1 MEHAIELRNVNKSF
15 GSFGITDLSLKVKKG
30 FVTGFIGA
38 NGAGKSTIIKMIM
51 NLHQPDSGEVRVLG
65 MNYKENEKKIKERI
79 GFVFNDEI
87 LYKELDLSDMKKLIA
102 PCYRQWDDLLFHQY
116 CDRFELPLRQNMK
129 SFSAGMKMKAS
140 LAFALSHHAD
150 LLIMD
155 EPTTNL
161 DPIFRR
167 EFMKL
172 MHEVMLDEEKTI
184 FLSTHIMSD
193 LSSLADYITLIQK
206 GQIVFSKGLHEIEE
220 KYAIVRGGV
229 ELLDR
234 DTEQYFLSITRTD
247 NGFEALTSDYK
258 TVEALFGNEVII
270 EKASLEEIMYYS
282 RGGKADASVN

>member
-1 MEHAIELRNVNKSF
+1 MEHAIELRNVHKSF
-15 GSFGITDLSLKVKKG
+15 GNFEITDLSLKVKKG

-65 MNYKENEKKIKERI
+65 MNYKENEKKIKEKI
-79 GFVFNDEI
+79 GFVFNDDI
-87 LYKELDLSDMKKLIA
+87 LYKELTLCDMKNLIA
-102 PCYRQWDDLLFHQY
+102 PCYRQWDDPLFHQY

-129 SFSAGMKMKAS
+129 SFSDGMKMKAS
-140 LAFALSHHAD
+140 LAFAMSHHAD

-155 EPTTNL
+155 EPTANL

-167 EFMKL
+167 EFIDL
-172 MHEVMLDEEKTI
+172 LHEVVLDEEKTI

-193 LSSLADYITLIQK
+193 LSSFADYITFIQK
-206 GQIVFSKGLHEIEE
+206 GQIIFSKGLDEIEE
-220 KYAIVRGGV
+220 EYAIVRGGV
-229 ELLDR
+229 ELLDS
-234 DTEQYFLSITRTD
+234 DTEQYFLSIKRAD

-258 TVEALFGNEVII
+258 TVKDLFGNEAII

-282 RGGKADASVN
+282 RGGKADATVN